1 MISYETIN
9 NRLGF
14 DFMEKWKEYM
24 DSVSITEDDDMEKCP
39 LRLLTWEERD
49 FVENDFIEKYSN

>member
-9 NRLGF
+9 KRLGF

-24 DSVSITEDDDMEKCP
+24 DHISITEDDGREKCP
-39 LRLLTWEERD
+39 LCLLTWEERN

>member
-1 MISYETIN
+1 
-9 NRLGF
+9 
-14 DFMEKWKEYM
+14 MEKWKEYM

-39 LRLLTWEERD
+39 LRLLTWEERN